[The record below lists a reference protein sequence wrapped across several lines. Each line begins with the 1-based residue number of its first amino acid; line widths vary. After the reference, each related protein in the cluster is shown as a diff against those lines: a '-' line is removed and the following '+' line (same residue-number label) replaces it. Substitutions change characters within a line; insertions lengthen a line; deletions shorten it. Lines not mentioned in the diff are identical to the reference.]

1 MSLVIKD
8 RNEISVL
15 LKKLNNCMNCNQFVN
30 IHINISNVIVHNS
43 IILDEIIVEKESI
56 TVNSKSF
63 SFCINNLE
71 NIEYEEEFESFCL
84 YVSNGE
90 IYFDFME

>member
-1 MSLVIKD
+1 MSLVVKD

-15 LKKLNNCMNCNQFVN
+15 IEKLNNCMNCNQFVN
-30 IHINISNVIVHNS
+30 IHMCVGNVIVRNS
-43 IILDEIIVEKESI
+43 IIPDEIIVEEESI
-56 TVNSKSF
+56 IINSKSF
-63 SFCINNLE
+63 SLCIDSLE
-71 NIEYEEEFESFCL
+71 NIEYEEELESFCL

>member
-8 RNEISVL
+8 RNEISL
-15 LKKLNNCMNCNQFVN
+15 LIEKLNNCMNCNQFVN
-30 IHINISNVIVHNS
+30 IHINVGNVIVRNS
-43 IILDEIIVEKESI
+43 IIPEEVIIEEESI
-56 TVNSKSF
+56 TINSKSF
-63 SFCINNLE
+63 SLCIDNLE

-84 YVSNGE
+84 YVSNDE